1 MLFAFAVLS
10 MMKLHKQMMISM
22 IGQKS
27 YLDLSV
33 LLQMKNFRSL
43 NK

>member
-1 MLFAFAVLS
+1 MLFAFAVLFI
-10 MMKLHKQMMISM
+10 MKLHKQMMFSM

-33 LLQMKNFRSL
+33 LLQMKNLR
-43 NK
+43 